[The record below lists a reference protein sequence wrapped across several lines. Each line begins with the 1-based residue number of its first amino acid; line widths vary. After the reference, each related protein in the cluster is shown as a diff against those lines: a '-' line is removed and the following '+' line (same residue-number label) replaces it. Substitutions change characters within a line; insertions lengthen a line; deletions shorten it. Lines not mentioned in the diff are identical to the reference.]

1 VASQALRAFRFRL
14 LYRLLLIV
22 TAIGRRI
29 PLRAGR
35 FLGRQLGRLAW
46 HVARRE
52 RRKALANI
60 AVAFPEWSD
69 AKRRDTIRAM
79 FRHMGMSLF
88 EIAWLPNLV
97 EERGTKTT
105 LFEGAED
112 VMAQID
118 AGRGVIIFTAHC
130 GNWEWLACG
139 TGLWGRPTSVLQ
151 RERDQPE
158 MNRYITELRAN
169 AGVHSIDRGSPSSA
183 RDMLRI
189 IRGGGILAFLVDQN
203 LRTESVKVP
212 FFGRPAPTPI
222 GPAKLAIRT
231 EALVSITFTERLPD
245 GRHVIRYLPAIQC
258 KRDDDPIELVAHA
271 TRLIEEQIRCVPE
284 QWVWM
289 HDRWKERPSWDI
301 AVTSEA
307 DSSK

>member
-1 VASQALRAFRFRL
+1 VASQAFRAFRFRI
-14 LYRLLLIV
+14 LYRLLLGV

-35 FLGRQLGRLAW
+35 FLGRLLGRLAW

-60 AVAFPEWSD
+60 ALAFPEWPD
-69 AKRRDTIRAM
+69 AKHRDTIRAM
-79 FRHMGMSLF
+79 FRHLGMSLF

-97 EERGTKTT
+97 RERGETT
-105 LFEGAED
+105 TVFEGAEE

-118 AGRGVIIFTAHC
+118 AGRGVVIFTAHC

-183 RDMLRI
+183 RDMMRILRH
-189 IRGGGILAFLVDQN
+189 GGILAFLVDQN

-212 FFGRPAPTPI
+212 FFGHPAPTPI
-222 GPAKLAIRT
+222 GPAKLAIRA
-231 EALVSITFTERLPD
+231 EALVSVTFTERLPD
-245 GRHVIRYLPAIQC
+245 GRHVIRYL
-258 KRDDDPIELVAHA
+258 DPIECKRGDDPVALVAHA
-271 TRLIEEQIRCVPE
+271 TRLIEEQIRRVPE

-289 HDRWKERPSWDI
+289 HDRWKDRPKWDVST
-301 AVTSEA
+301 ASP

>member
-1 VASQALRAFRFRL
+1 MASQALRAFRFRV

-29 PLRAGR
+29 PLRIGR
-35 FLGRQLGRLAW
+35 FLGRTLGRLAW

-60 AVAFPEWSD
+60 AIAFPEWSD
-69 AKRRDTIRAM
+69 AKRKETIRAM

-88 EIAWLPNLV
+88 EIAWLPNLKQEGGV
-97 EERGTKTT
+97 TTT
-105 LFEGAED
+105 LFEGAEE

-139 TGLWGRPTSVLQ
+139 TGLFGRPTSVLQ

-158 MNRYITELRAN
+158 LNRYITDLRAN
-169 AGVHSIDRGSPSSA
+169 AGVHSIDRGSASSA
-183 RDMLRI
+183 RDMMRI
-189 IRGGGILAFLVDQN
+189 IKHGGILAFLVDQN

-245 GRHVIRYLPAIQC
+245 GRHLIRYLPPIQC
-258 KRDDDPIELVAHA
+258 KRSDDPAALVAHA
-271 TRLIEEQIRCVPE
+271 TTLIEEQIRRVPE

-289 HDRWKERPSWDI
+289 HDRWKERPKWY
-301 AVTSEA
+301 VTSA
-307 DSSK
+307 TDSSE

>member
-1 VASQALRAFRFRL
+1 VASPALRAFRARA
-14 LYRLLLIV
+14 LYRLLLV
-22 TAIGRRI
+22 VSAIGRRI
-29 PLRAGR
+29 PLPAAR
-35 FLGRQLGRLAW
+35 FLGRLVGRLAW

-52 RRKALANI
+52 RNKALAHI
-60 AVAFPEWSD
+60 AIAFPEWSD

-88 EIAWLPNLV
+88 EIAWLPNLKQHAA
-97 EERGTKTT
+97 ETT
-105 LFEGAED
+105 VFEGAEE

-118 AGRGVIIFTAHC
+118 AGRGVVIFTAHC
-130 GNWEWLACG
+130 GNWEWLSCG

-183 RDMLRI
+183 RDMLKI
-189 IRGGGILAFLVDQN
+189 LKHGGILAFLVDQN

-212 FFGRPAPTPI
+212 FFGHPAPTPI

-231 EALVSITFTERLPD
+231 ESLVSVTFTERLPD
-245 GRHVIRYLPAIQC
+245 GRHLIRYLPPIQC
-258 KRDDDPIELVAHA
+258 KRGDDPVELVAHA
-271 TRLIEEQIRCVPE
+271 TRLIEEQIRRVPE

-289 HDRWKERPSWDI
+289 HDRWRERPAWDI
-301 AVTSEA
+301 ERPN
-307 DSSK
+307 

>member
-1 VASQALRAFRFRL
+1 VASPALRAFRARA
-14 LYRLLLIV
+14 LYRLLLV
-22 TAIGRRI
+22 VSAIGRRI
-29 PLRAGR
+29 PLPAAR
-35 FLGRQLGRLAW
+35 FLGRLVGRLAW

-52 RRKALANI
+52 RNKALAHI
-60 AVAFPEWSD
+60 AIAFPEWSD

-88 EIAWLPNLV
+88 EIAWLPNLKQHAA
-97 EERGTKTT
+97 ETT
-105 LFEGAED
+105 VFEGAEE
-112 VMAQID
+112 VMALID
-118 AGRGVIIFTAHC
+118 AGRGVVIFTAHC
-130 GNWEWLACG
+130 GNWEWLSCG

-183 RDMLRI
+183 RDMLKI
-189 IRGGGILAFLVDQN
+189 LKHGGILAFLVDQN

-212 FFGRPAPTPI
+212 FFGHPAPTPI

-231 EALVSITFTERLPD
+231 ESLVSVTFTERLPD
-245 GRHVIRYLPAIQC
+245 GRHLIRYLPPIQC
-258 KRDDDPIELVAHA
+258 KRGDDPVELVAHA
-271 TRLIEEQIRCVPE
+271 TRLIEEQIRRVPE

-289 HDRWKERPSWDI
+289 HDRWRERPAWDI
-301 AVTSEA
+301 ERPN
-307 DSSK
+307 